1 MVPPHYDSLIA
12 KVIAW
17 GEDRDEAI
25 ARSARA
31 LDETVIDGIAT
42 TIGFQRRLLD
52 DPRYRRGEVHTRFV
66 EQLLGEQRAAG
77 ADGANAG

>member
-1 MVPPHYDSLIA
+1 MPPHYDSLLA

-17 GEDRDEAI
+17 GQDRDEAI
-25 ARSARA
+25 ARLARA
-31 LDETVIDGIAT
+31 LDETVVDGIAT

-66 EQLLGEQRAAG
+66 EQFLAEQQAADRGG
-77 ADGANAG
+77 ADAG